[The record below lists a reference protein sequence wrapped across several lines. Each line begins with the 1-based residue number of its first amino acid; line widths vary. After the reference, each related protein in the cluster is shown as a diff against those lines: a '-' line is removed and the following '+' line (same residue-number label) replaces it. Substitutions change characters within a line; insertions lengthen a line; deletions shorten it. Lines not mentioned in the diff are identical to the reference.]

1 MHGRIEGVHL
11 LRCHIFRVDKGRLID
26 GANERKGGI
35 QNEGGL
41 RRLVHILVGVAQRDG
56 AHSRGETATHAR
68 HTKRCKEA
76 ECERLHRVVAPGRSP
91 IVAVGMD
98 IEAHQQRNQRYAQ
111 QDEIPVAQHLF
122 AHNARDVPFMA
133 ELAEHRH
140 RRAPTGVL
148 EIDCITEVHHHREGI
163 DEEEKSFGRS
173 LPYRLPLPGEWQ
185 EHEQRIERIGV
196 EDGGSVEKK
205 CARPSLYLVQL
216 RKVRSIGAP
225 VFPQEHHTAEGV
237 EEIHPRQIDE
247 KSQRERP
254 RAGANLN
261 LLHNRLWFLV
271 EESPMCRT
279 EGRN

>member
-1 MHGRIEGVHL
+1 MHGRIEGAHL

-26 GANERKGGI
+26 GANERKGRV
-35 QNEGGL
+35 QNQGRF
-41 RRLVHILVGVAQRDG
+41 RRLVHVLVGVTQRDRT
-56 AHSRGETATHAR
+56 HSRGETATHAR

-76 ECERLHRVVAPGRSP
+76 EGERLHRVVAPGRSP

-98 IEAHQQRNQRYAQ
+98 VEAHQQRNQRHAQ
-111 QDEIPVAQHLF
+111 QDEIPVAQHFLT
-122 AHNARDVPFMA
+122 HDTCDVAFMA

-173 LPYRLPLPGEWQ
+173 LPYRLPLPGEGQ

-225 VFPQEHHTAEGV
+225 IFPQEHHAAEGV
-237 EEIHPRQIDE
+237 EKIHPHQIDE
-247 KSQRERP
+247 KSQGERP
-254 RAGANLN
+254 RAGAK
-261 LLHNRLWFLV
+261 R
-271 EESPMCRT
+271 
-279 EGRN
+279 